1 MQSTNTDI
9 DTARQMLAEHPAGNT
24 AQIVLGLP
32 NKDSTPDKVDQLI
45 AALPPDLPLIIGL
58 LDDASDSAALLA
70 RIIDNID
77 SGAVRLLA
85 KEQAVTAAGAPTTLY
100 LLEKA

>member
-9 DTARQMLAEHPAGNT
+9 DIARQMLAEHPAGST

-32 NKDSTPDKVDQLI
+32 NKDSAPEKVDQLI
-45 AALPPDLPLIIGL
+45 AALPSDHPLIIGL
-58 LDDASDSAALLA
+58 LDDASDCATLLA
-70 RIIDNID
+70 RLIDNID

-85 KEQAVTAAGAPTTLY
+85 KEQAVTATGAPTTLY
-100 LLEKA
+100 LLEKT